1 MDLGIQILKNVGL
14 IRSKVTCNTCGR
26 DMTWCANPKFNSFR
40 WRCRRRSV
48 AVRSESKSIK
58 HGSWFQ
64 HTNLTFQEV
73 MFLTYDI
80 VRRVTAHRIKQEHQ
94 FKTNTLAD
102 WGQFYREMLSYQS
115 FVATR

>member
-1 MDLGIQILKNVGL
+1 MEIETPVLLPYAIEDSTAIFRISGGGGL
-14 IRSKVTCNTCGR
+14 NTP
-26 DMTWCANPKFNSFR
+26 NPPSQYATGLR

-48 AVRSESKSIK
+48 AVCSESKSIK

-80 VRRVTAHRIKQEHQ
+80 VRRVPARRIKQEHHYG
-94 FKTNTLAD
+94 FNTLAD
-102 WGQFYREMLSYQS
+102 WG
-115 FVATR
+115 